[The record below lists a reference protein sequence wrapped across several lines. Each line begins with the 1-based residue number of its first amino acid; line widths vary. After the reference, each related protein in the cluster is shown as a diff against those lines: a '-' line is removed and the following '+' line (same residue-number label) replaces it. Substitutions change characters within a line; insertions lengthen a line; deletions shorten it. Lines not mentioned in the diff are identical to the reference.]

1 MTTGPNAPPDAP
13 GLPEAN
19 LQAATG
25 PTAPVMALHST
36 SATHYSRFDLWLH
49 RLTVLML
56 VFVCAV
62 VGVLLVI
69 LPWRPEW
76 TDNRLL
82 MDYPA
87 LRPFVSNGF
96 VRGLCSGLGILDI
109 GIGFWEASP
118 LPRAEAQ
125 LSPGLQ
131 SNLLE
136 G

>member
-1 MTTGPNAPPDAP
+1 MTTGPSVPHGSAPSTLKTDFRAADSPSAPATALQRLPDK
-13 GLPEAN
+13 PE
-19 LQAATG
+19 
-25 PTAPVMALHST
+25 
-36 SATHYSRFDLWLH
+36 ATHYTGFDLWLH

-82 MDYPA
+82 LTYPT
-87 LRPFVSNGF
+87 LRTFVANGF

-109 GIGFWEASP
+109 WIGFWEAIHYHEEKP
-118 LPRAEAQ
+118 
-125 LSPGLQ
+125 
-131 SNLLE
+131 N
-136 G
+136 